1 MAELLGYKI
10 KIDACNDP
18 AKVISIKVSKGIV
31 LLEVEEVIVRVITLL
46 WYYLWNWYDSSMNF
60 FIVLFSIKTKLF
72 KHHSFSC

>member
-1 MAELLGYKI
+1 MWALINKVAELLGYKI

-46 WYYLWNWYDSSMNF
+46 
-60 FIVLFSIKTKLF
+60 
-72 KHHSFSC
+72 